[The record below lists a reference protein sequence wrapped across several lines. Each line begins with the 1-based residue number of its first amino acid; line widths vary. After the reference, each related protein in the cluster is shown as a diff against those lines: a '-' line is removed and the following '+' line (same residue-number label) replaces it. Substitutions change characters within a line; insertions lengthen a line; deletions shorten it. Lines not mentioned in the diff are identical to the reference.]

1 MNTIVVNDD
10 SNKKKIIK
18 ELDAVFDIASMI
30 DEDTEKR
37 RLEIDIQNSL
47 VETLRNNIGQ
57 MILNDSR
64 MGIRENTEVRRE
76 KINKIKTKK
85 IVK

>member
-10 SNKKKIIK
+10 SIKKKIIK

-30 DEDTEKR
+30 EKDTEKR
-37 RLEIDIQNSL
+37 RLEIDIENSF
-47 VETLRNNIGQ
+47 VETLRNDIGQ

-64 MGIRENTEVRRE
+64 TRVCENTEVRGE
-76 KINKIKTKK
+76 KVNKIKTKK
-85 IVK
+85 LIK